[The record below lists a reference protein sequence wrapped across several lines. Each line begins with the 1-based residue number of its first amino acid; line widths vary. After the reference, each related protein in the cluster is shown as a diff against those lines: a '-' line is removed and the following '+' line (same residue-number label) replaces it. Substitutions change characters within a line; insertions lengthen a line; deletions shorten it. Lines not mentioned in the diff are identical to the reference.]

1 VPRIEIEEV
10 TTTEGLERLR
20 PEWSTL
26 WACCP
31 TATPF
36 QSPEWLIPW
45 WRHIGA
51 GELWALALRRAGRL
65 IGLVPFYVYVS
76 PGLSERRVFL
86 VGVGTSDYLDA
97 LFVSEFAGRGA
108 AAAFAHLEAARQ
120 RWDVCD
126 LQQLRP
132 GSPLLH
138 TPAPPGW
145 KEELMAPEACPVL
158 ALPAAVED
166 LHGCVP
172 ARLLKNI
179 RYSWRR
185 AEQHGPVRLERA
197 DQDNL
202 RELLESL
209 LRLHGARWSARGLTG
224 VLTSDGVQNAHRE
237 AAPGLLSRGILR
249 LYGLRLAGRVV
260 ACLYGFTTAEAG
272 RGRAYFY
279 LGGFDPAFAHLSVGT
294 LVIDHAIREA
304 VREGA
309 AEFDFL
315 RGREAYKYR
324 WGAQDRLTYRR
335 LLRHASADG
344 PPAPVG
350 TRP

>member
-1 VPRIEIEEV
+1 MPNIELEEI
-10 TTTEGLERLR
+10 TTTQALERLY

-51 GELWALALRRAGRL
+51 GELWTLALRCAGRL
-65 IGLVPFYVYVS
+65 IGLVPFYIYVG
-76 PGLSERRVFL
+76 PGSSERRVFL
-86 VGVGTSDYLDA
+86 VGVATSDYLDA
-97 LFVSEFAGRGA
+97 LFLSDFASRGA
-108 AAAFAHLEAARQ
+108 AAALAHLETARQ

-132 GSPLLH
+132 GSPLLQ
-138 TPAPPGW
+138 TPVPLGW
-145 KEELMAPEACPVL
+145 EEELLAQEACPVL

-166 LHGCVP
+166 FHKRMPV
-172 ARLLKNI
+172 RLLKNI
-179 RYSWRR
+179 RYAWRR
-185 AEQHGPVRLERA
+185 AEQHGPVRMERA

-202 RELLESL
+202 GELLESL

-224 VLTSDGVQNAHRE
+224 VLASEDVQIAHRE
-237 AAPGLLSRGILR
+237 AAPGLLSRGVLR
-249 LYGLRLAGRVV
+249 LYGLRLAGRIV

-309 AEFDFL
+309 TEFDFL
-315 RGREAYKYR
+315 RGREGYKYR
-324 WGAQDRLTYRR
+324 WGAQDRQTYRR
-335 LLRHASADG
+335 LLRHPSSG
-344 PPAPVG
+344 SPPAPMR